1 MMMGRI
7 IDDDDDDDDDSETKE
22 FYSLSVPEK

>member
-1 MMMGRI
+1 MMMGRL